1 MVLTKENHQRNQR
14 RNEWDGLLVLDSHTQ
29 PKEQN
34 IYQLKDKSPKSKD
47 KRYNYE
53 KQKAY
58 LIRNNQITSWSFVER
73 GNKIRSEWWHPGFH
87 YGTLNWKTKN
97 RYITLEKEKEERK
110 LTGHSSEFDKS
121 PNGVLPPR
129 TSFFGSLITL
139 VFHPEEASATISV
152 KTLTIKLIKT
162 RTSLHLDVTKNEW
175 YFSMKLNIQILILK
189 NAANSRCHRTS
200 K

>member
-97 RYITLEKEKEERK
+97 RNITLEKEKEERK

-121 PNGVLPPR
+121 PSCCSSTENSILWCLDYIIFPPKR
-129 TSFFGSLITL
+129 SIC
-139 VFHPEEASATISV
+139 
-152 KTLTIKLIKT
+152 
-162 RTSLHLDVTKNEW
+162 NN
-175 YFSMKLNIQILILK
+175 FS
-189 NAANSRCHRTS
+189 
-200 K
+200 